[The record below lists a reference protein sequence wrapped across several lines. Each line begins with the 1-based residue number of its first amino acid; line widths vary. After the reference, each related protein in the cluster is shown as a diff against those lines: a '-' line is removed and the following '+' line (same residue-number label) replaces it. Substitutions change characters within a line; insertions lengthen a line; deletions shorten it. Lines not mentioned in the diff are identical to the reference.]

1 MKNKINLYE
10 LKKSFANFERRSIK
24 QSSEA
29 AAYIRQF
36 YFDDLEIF
44 ESSFILLLNRANIT
58 IGYVKLSQGGICGTI
73 MDIKLICKYA
83 VDALASSVIIAHNHP
98 SGNLNPSNA
107 DIEITNKIKAALD
120 IVDSKLIEH
129 IILTADSY
137 YSFADNG
144 KI

>member
-10 LKKSFANFERRSIK
+10 LKKSFAKFERRKIT

-58 IGYVKLSQGGICGTI
+58 IGYVKLSQGGICATI
-73 MDIKLICKYA
+73 MDVKLICKYA
-83 VDALASSVIIAHNHP
+83 VDALAGSVIIAHNHP
-98 SGNLNPSNA
+98 AGQATPSEA
-107 DIEITNKIKAALD
+107 DIEITRKIKAALD

>member
-10 LKKSFANFERRSIK
+10 LKKSFAKFERRSIK

-36 YFDDLEIF
+36 YLDDIEIF

-58 IGYVKLSQGGICGTI
+58 IGYVKLSQGGICGTV

-83 VDALASSVIIAHNHP
+83 VDALANSVIIAHNHP
-98 SGNLNPSNA
+98 SGNLNPSME
-107 DIEITNKIKAALD
+107 DIQITNRIKEALK
-120 IVDSKLIEH
+120 IVDSQLIEH
-129 IILTADSY
+129 IILTAESY

>member
-24 QSSEA
+24 QSSDA

-44 ESSFILLLNRANIT
+44 ESSFILLLNHANIT
-58 IGYVKLSQGGICGTI
+58 IGYVKLSQGGITGTV

-83 VDALASSVIIAHNHP
+83 VDALASYVIIAHNHP

-107 DIEITNKIKAALD
+107 DIEITNKIKAALQ
-120 IVDSKLIEH
+120 IVDSQLIEH

>member
-10 LKKSFANFERRSIK
+10 LKKSFVNFERRSIK
-24 QSSEA
+24 QSSAA

-36 YFDDLEIF
+36 YLDDLEIF

-107 DIEITNKIKAALD
+107 DIEITNKIKAALN
-120 IVDSKLIEH
+120 IVDSRLIEH

-144 KI
+144 QI

>member
-10 LKKSFANFERRSIK
+10 LKKSFANFERKSIK
-24 QSSEA
+24 QSSDA

-36 YFDDLEIF
+36 YLDDLEIF

-58 IGYVKLSQGGICGTI
+58 IGYAKLSQGGICGTI

-83 VDALASSVIIAHNHP
+83 VDALASSVILAHNHP
-98 SGNLNPSNA
+98 AGNLNPSNA
-107 DIEITNKIKAALD
+107 DIEITNKIKAALN
-120 IVDSKLIEH
+120 IVDSQLIEH
-129 IILTADSY
+129 IILTSDSY

>member
-1 MKNKINLYE
+1 MKNKINLFE
-10 LKKSFANFERRSIK
+10 LKKSFANFERRKIT

-36 YFDDLEIF
+36 YLDDIEIF

-58 IGYVKLSQGGICGTI
+58 IGYVKLSQGGICATI

-83 VDALASSVIIAHNHP
+83 VDALASAVIVAHNHP
-98 SGNLNPSNA
+98 AGQATPSQA
-107 DIEITNKIKAALD
+107 DIEITRKIKAALD

>member
-24 QSSEA
+24 QSSDA

-44 ESSFILLLNRANIT
+44 ESSFILLLNRANVT
-58 IGYVKLSQGGICGTI
+58 IGYVKLSQGGITGTV

-107 DIEITNKIKAALD
+107 DIEITNKIKAALN
-120 IVDSKLIEH
+120 IVDSRLIEH

-144 KI
+144 QI

>member
-24 QSSEA
+24 QSSDA

-58 IGYVKLSQGGICGTI
+58 IGYVKLSQGGICGTV

-107 DIEITNKIKAALD
+107 DIEITNKIKAALN
-120 IVDSKLIEH
+120 IVDSQLIEH

>member
-24 QSSEA
+24 QSSDA

-58 IGYVKLSQGGICGTI
+58 IGYVKLSQGGITGTV

-107 DIEITNKIKAALD
+107 DIEITNKIKAALQ
-120 IVDSKLIEH
+120 IVDSQLIEH

-144 KI
+144 QI

>member
-36 YFDDLEIF
+36 YLDDLEIF

-58 IGYVKLSQGGICGTI
+58 IGYVKLSQGGICGTVL
-73 MDIKLICKYA
+73 DIKLICKYA
-83 VDALASSVIIAHNHP
+83 VDALASSVILAHNHP

-107 DIEITNKIKAALD
+107 DIEITNKIKAALN
-120 IVDSKLIEH
+120 IVDSQLIEH
-129 IILTADSY
+129 IILTSDSY

-144 KI
+144 EI

>member
-10 LKKSFANFERRSIK
+10 LKKSFANFERKSIK
-24 QSSEA
+24 QSSDA

-36 YFDDLEIF
+36 YLDDLEIF

-107 DIEITNKIKAALD
+107 DIEITNKIKAALN
-120 IVDSKLIEH
+120 IVDSQLIEH
-129 IILTADSY
+129 IILTAESY

>member
-58 IGYVKLSQGGICGTI
+58 IGYAKLSQGGICGTV

-107 DIEITNKIKAALD
+107 DIEITNKIKAALN
-120 IVDSKLIEH
+120 IVDSQLIEH
-129 IILTADSY
+129 IILTAEGY

>member
-10 LKKSFANFERRSIK
+10 LKKSFANFERKSIK
-24 QSSEA
+24 QSSDA

-58 IGYVKLSQGGICGTI
+58 IGYVKLSQGGISGTI

-107 DIEITNKIKAALD
+107 DIEITNKIKAALN
-120 IVDSKLIEH
+120 IVDSQLIEH
-129 IILTADSY
+129 IILTAEGY